1 MQQAHAMKRDLIAF
15 ITSLGLI
22 VVGIYA
28 IMQSNLKEVNIIDN
42 GELITFTTHGQ
53 TVNEVLQEAEVRVG
67 NFDEMNVDF
76 ETEVF
81 DGMEIQIERA
91 QQVVINDGG
100 LRSLV
105 MTTEST
111 VDGVLNKRDIDL
123 GSDDELMV
131 STMAFTVAPTAI
143 IRDGMEIDLTRVEF
157 EFEAE
162 YEEIDLPPRY
172 VETDELLKGE
182 REIRTEG
189 SPRIIQ
195 RIIKTTLRNGEVYE
209 EEESETNVVDEG
221 VREVIAIGT
230 REIVSTPVMTLSTGG
245 DFSPIS
251 TFTASVTAYVANCV
265 GCTGRVACT
274 GRDVRSNIYY
284 EDGTFGTV
292 RIVAAGTQYPCGTI
306 LEIAG
311 IGRAIVLDRG
321 GKVTG
326 NVVDLLVNANNTNP
340 WQFGRRSLQTSV
352 LRMGW

>member
-28 IMQSNLKEVNIIDN
+28 IMQSNLKEINIIDN

-53 TVNEVLQEAEVRVG
+53 TVNEILKEADVRVG

-76 ETEVF
+76 ETVVYS
-81 DGMEIQIERA
+81 GMEIEINRA

-111 VDGVLNKRDIDL
+111 VDEVLNKREIDL
-123 GSDDELMV
+123 GNDDELSV
-131 STMAFTVAPTAI
+131 SPMAFIT
-143 IRDGMEIDLTRVEF
+143 DGMEIDLTRVAF
-157 EFEAE
+157 EFEEE
-162 YEEIDLPPRY
+162 YEEIILPPRY

-182 REIRTEG
+182 REVRVEG
-189 SPRIIQ
+189 EPKIIQ
-195 RIIKTTLRNGEVYE
+195 RVTKTTLRNGEEYE
-209 EEESETNVVDEG
+209 TDDSETNVIDEG
-221 VREVIAIGT
+221 VREVIAVGT
-230 REIVSTPVMTLSTGG
+230 KVIVPPPPPAVTLSTGG
-245 DFSPIS
+245 DTGENASAIS
-251 TFTASVTAYVANCV
+251 TFTASVTAYVADCP

-274 GRDVRSNIYY
+274 GRDVSSNIYY
-284 EDGTFGTV
+284 EDATFGTV
-292 RIVAAGTQYPCGTI
+292 RIVAAGSHYPCGTI
-306 LEIAG
+306 LDIAG
-311 IGRAIVLDRG
+311 IGKAVVLDRG
-321 GKVTG
+321 GKVSG
-326 NVVDLLVNANNTNP
+326 NVVDLLVNVNNTNP